1 MNKSRKIYRRSL
13 QVSGIARLVALG
25 IIASVVAGAFVNVKN
40 RQHTLAN
47 KKGEIESEIISINKQ
62 IETLDLRIAAMIDR
76 DAIAARL
83 RDTAL
88 CNGLVK
94 IECAEKVVCG
104 GEQGER
110 FASYRRPNPDSDE
123 F

>member
-13 QVSGIARLVALG
+13 QVRGLIRLVLLG
-25 IIASVVAGAFVNVKN
+25 AVVAVVAGTFVVVKN
-40 RQHTLAN
+40 RQHSLAN
-47 KKGEIESEIISINKQ
+47 QKSQLETEIASIDKQ

-83 RDTAL
+83 PDMGD
-88 CNGLVK
+88 GLVK
-94 IECAEKVVCG
+94 IEHAERVISG
-104 GEQGER
+104 GRGEDQ
-110 FASYRRPNPDSDE
+110 FASYRRPRTVREE

>member
-13 QVSGIARLVALG
+13 QVSGIARLVVLG
-25 IIASVVAGAFVNVKN
+25 IIASVVAGTFVNVKN

-47 KKGEIESEIISINKQ
+47 KKGEIESEITSINKQ

-76 DAIAARL
+76 DAIASRL
-83 RDTAL
+83 RDSASS
-88 CNGLVK
+88 NGLVK
-94 IECAEKVVCG
+94 IERAEKVISG
-104 GEQGER
+104 GDQREQ
-110 FASYRRPNPDSDE
+110 FASYRRPEDVRDE